1 MRAANERKLIRAGWK
16 GDMEGEEDGGKIPRG
31 DALSYTREIGVRGLQ
46 DLEESCILPNI
57 PLQNHLYTFLNPESA
72 CIL

>member
-1 MRAANERKLIRAGWK
+1 
-16 GDMEGEEDGGKIPRG
+16 MEGEEDGGKIPRG